1 MTDYFNLIKQ
11 RESCRNYTDKT
22 VEKEKLISCIEAARI
37 APSACNGQPWRFI
50 VVNNREISSKVA
62 KCIQDVVMNKFT
74 EKCPA
79 FIIVLQ
85 EKTDIKARIGGSI
98 KNQDYAS
105 VDIGI
110 AVCQLC
116 LAATEQG
123 LSTCIMG
130 WFNEK
135 KLKELL
141 SIPNSK
147 RIRLVI
153 SIGYSADKNI
163 RNKVRKSIDEIAKFI
178 D

>member
-1 MTDYFNLIKQ
+1 MSDYFNLIKQ
-11 RESCRNYTDKT
+11 RESCRNYADKP

-50 VVNNREISSKVA
+50 VVNNREVSSKVA

-110 AVCQLC
+110 AACQLC

-141 SIPNSK
+141 NIPNSK

>member
-11 RESCRNYTDKT
+11 RESCRNYADKP

-50 VVNNREISSKVA
+50 VVNNRETSSKVA
-62 KCIQDVVMNKFT
+62 KCLQDIVMNKFT

-85 EKTDIKARIGGSI
+85 EKTDIKARIGGAI

-110 AVCQLC
+110 ATCQLC

-135 KLKELL
+135 ELKKLLD
-141 SIPNSK
+141 IPNSK

-153 SIGYSADKNI
+153 SIGYSADKSI
-163 RNKVRKSIDEIAKFI
+163 RNKVRKSVDEIAKFI

>member
-1 MTDYFNLIKQ
+1 MNNFFDLIEK
-11 RESCRNYTDKT
+11 RESCRNYSNKP

-50 VVNNREISSKVA
+50 IINNKELSFKVA
-62 KCIQDVVMNKFT
+62 KCIEDLVMNKFT

-85 EKTDIKARIGGSI
+85 EKTDIKARIGAKI
-98 KNQDYAS
+98 KNQDYS
-105 VDIGI
+105 SIDIGI
-110 AVCQLC
+110 ASCQLC
-116 LAATEQG
+116 LEATEQG

-135 KLKELL
+135 KLKNLL
-141 SIPNSK
+141 NIDPSK

-153 SIGYSADKNI
+153 SIGYSADTEIRKKIRKN
-163 RNKVRKSIDEIAKFI
+163 IDEIAKFI
-178 D
+178 

>member
-1 MTDYFNLIKQ
+1 MTNYFDLIKE
-11 RESCRNYTDKT
+11 RESCRNYLDKP

-50 VVNNREISSKVA
+50 VVNNREISAKVSK
-62 KCIQDVVMNKFT
+62 CLQDIIMNKFT

-85 EKTDIKARIGGSI
+85 EKTDIKARIGGTI
-98 KNQDYAS
+98 KNQDYAPI
-105 VDIGI
+105 DIGI
-110 AVCQLC
+110 ATCQLC

-135 KLKELL
+135 KLKNLL
-141 SIPNSK
+141 DIPASK

-153 SIGYSADKNI
+153 SIGYSADEKN
-163 RNKVRKSIDEIAKFI
+163 RNKIRKSMDEIVKFI